1 MWKSIKERK
10 TMSEALIV
18 GDIHLAGRN
27 PPNRIDDVVTDL
39 QFEKV
44 EEIVDIANQMDVPII
59 CTGDSFHTPTV
70 SNKLLS
76 RLGRII
82 NQLKRE
88 FYFVFGNHDLQYH
101 SMEKIDNTSI
111 GVVLSNNCKI
121 RHISEFHKYYGS
133 QNRWAYIDYGA
144 AFTHNYLD
152 AEFAKSNFML
162 SHKAIVNDS
171 LVNTE
176 SWIADDINFC
186 QAAADFEGMFK
197 LIVCGHWHKPYI
209 YKHKQTL
216 VINPGPVIRRQI
228 TEREIP
234 RVILIDLVT
243 IKYEEFFLANAKPSD
258 EVLREGTIKEELK
271 PIEDRILSFIN
282 SIKAKKQIKHGMKF
296 GDSLRELL
304 KSDAVDPE
312 IKAEINDIMATISE
326 KEGDNLNVD
335 G

>member
-1 MWKSIKERK
+1 MWIGIKERK
-10 TMSEALIV
+10 TMSEALLI
-18 GDIHLAGRN
+18 GDLHLAGKN
-27 PPNRIDDVVTDL
+27 PPNRIDDIVTNL
-39 QFEKV
+39 QFEKM
-44 EEIVDIANQMDVPII
+44 EEIIDIANQMDVPII
-59 CTGDSFHTPTV
+59 CTGDIFHTPTV
-70 SNKLLS
+70 SNKILS
-76 RLGRII
+76 RFGKII
-82 NQLKRE
+82 NELKRE

-111 GVVLSNNCKI
+111 GVEWANNYKI
-121 RHISEFHKYYGS
+121 RHISEFHIHYGS
-133 QNRWAYIDYGA
+133 QNRWAYIDYGTPL
-144 AFTHNYLD
+144 THPPGSKFL
-152 AEFAKSNFML
+152 L
-162 SHKAIVNDS
+162 SHKAIINDS
-171 LVNTE
+171 LINAE

-186 QAAADFEGMFK
+186 QAAADFDGMFK

-216 VINPGPVIRRQI
+216 IINPGPVIRRQI
-228 TEREIP
+228 TEREMP

-296 GDSLRELL
+296 GDSLKELL

-335 G
+335 S

>member
-1 MWKSIKERK
+1 MWDRTKERE
-10 TMSEALIV
+10 TMSDALIV

-27 PPNRIDDVVTDL
+27 PPNRVDDVVTNL

-44 EEIVDIANQMDVPII
+44 EEIVDIANQADIPII

-70 SNKLLS
+70 SNKILS

-82 NQLKRE
+82 NKLKRE

-111 GVVLSNNCKI
+111 GVVLYNNCKI
-121 RHISEFHKYYGS
+121 RHIDEFHKYYGS
-133 QNRWAYIDYGA
+133 QHEWASINYGEQWTN
-144 AFTHNYLD
+144 FLKSTKYL
-152 AEFAKSNFML
+152 L
-162 SHKAIVNDS
+162 SHKAIVNDA

-186 QAAADFEGMFK
+186 QAASDFDQFNFK

-209 YKHKQTL
+209 YKQRQTL

-228 TEREIP
+228 TEREMP
-234 RVILIDLVT
+234 RVVYIDLYSL
-243 IKYEEFFLANAKPSD
+243 KYEEIFLLTAKPTED
-258 EVLREGTIKEELK
+258 VLREGTIKEELK
-271 PIEDRILSFIN
+271 PIEDRIISFIN
-282 SIKAKKQIKHGMKF
+282 NIKAKKQIKHGMKF
-296 GDSLRELL
+296 GDSLKELL
-304 KSDAVDPE
+304 KSDAIDPE